1 MMMKSEIPSLVRHAL
16 RGGLA
21 ISAVALAAAACSSS
35 GGAPTAGSVSTGA
48 GSGPVLGATF
58 HGTIYVSGQVHNKP
72 TTWHET
78 KTFTYR
84 DASVR
89 NCAAAAKSGDT
100 TDDGVFEVPTPQAPL
115 PQDNIEITGFHGP
128 GTYPPNV
135 LKRDKGDTIFLTQAS
150 GTKPGKYVITTS
162 AHGVTAGKEVL
173 FLNSNGSGQLVYSE
187 AHLDGKASSPAV
199 AGLISWS
206 CTS

>member
-1 MMMKSEIPSLVRHAL
+1 MMKPETLSLVRHAL

-21 ISAVALAAAACSSS
+21 LSALALAAAACSS
-35 GGAPTAGSVSTGA
+35 GGSPTAGSVSAGA
-48 GSGPVLGATF
+48 GAAPLDGATF
-58 HGTIYVSGQVHNKP
+58 HGTIYVSGQMHNRP

-78 KTFTYR
+78 KTFTYA
-84 DASVR
+84 DAKVA
-89 NCAAAAKSGDT
+89 NCAAAAKTGDLAG
-100 TDDGVFEVPTPQAPL
+100 GVFEVPTPQAPL
-115 PQDNIEITGFHGP
+115 PEDNIVITGFHGP

-135 LKRDKGDTIFLTQAS
+135 LKHDKGDTIFLTEAS

-173 FLNSNGSGQLVYSE
+173 FLNADGSGQLVYSE
-187 AHLDGKASSPAV
+187 AHLDGKPSSPAV